1 MIFPSK
7 KIVVGS
13 RESPL
18 AKEQV
23 EIFLKALE
31 AKFGKSYLKFIE
43 KKFFKTSGDKFLN
56 KKISE
61 LGNKGLFTKEI
72 DEAQLKSE
80 IDIAIHSLKDLPSE
94 LPQGLHIGGVLKR
107 ESPNDVIFSLKGYN
121 IKNSKKKNLVG
132 TSSIR
137 RKIQL
142 KNINSKIDVK
152 EIRGN
157 VGTRINRVLE
167 GYLDGIILAKAGLK
181 RLKINSNYRL
191 IDVRNIVPAVGQG
204 VIAIVSRRNKFT
216 EKIIDEINHKKT
228 FIESDCERHFLKA
241 LDGSCKTPIGALA
254 RLVKKDGKKYIFFR
268 YMASSMDGK
277 IVVKNK
283 IYFDLEKYK
292 SMSFDLGKKIKK
304 LIKW

>member
-1 MIFPSK
+1 MVYKSK

-23 EIFLKALE
+23 EIFLKELKK
-31 AKFGKSYLKFIE
+31 KFGISYLKFIE
-43 KKFFKTSGDKFLN
+43 KKFIKTTGDKFLD

-80 IDIAIHSLKDLPSE
+80 VDIAVHSLKDLPTK
-94 LPQGLHIGGVLKR
+94 LPKGLHIAGVLKR
-107 ESPNDVIFSLKGYN
+107 EKPNDALFSLKKYN
-121 IKNSKKKNLVG
+121 IKNIKKKILIG

-142 KNINSKIDVK
+142 ININSNL
-152 EIRGN
+152 EIVEVRGN
-157 VGTRINRVLE
+157 VGTRINKVHN
-167 GYLDGIILAKAGLK
+167 GYLDGIILAQAGLK
-181 RLKINSNYRL
+181 RLKIKNNFES
-191 IDVRNIVPAVGQG
+191 IDVRNIIPAVGQG
-204 VIAIVSRRNKFT
+204 VIALVIKKNKFI
-216 EKIIDEINHKKT
+216 EKVVNKINHKKT

-254 RLVKKDGKKYIFFR
+254 KIVKKNKKNYIFFR
-268 YMASSMDGK
+268 YMASSLDGK
-277 IVVKNK
+277 KILKNK
-283 IYFDLEKYK
+283 TFFDLENYK
-292 SMSFDLGKKIKK
+292 SMSFNLGKKIKK
-304 LIKW
+304 II

>member
-1 MIFPSK
+1 MFYPSK

-18 AKEQV
+18 AKKQV
-23 EIFLKALE
+23 EIFLKALKV
-31 AKFGKSYLKFIE
+31 KFGESSLKFIE
-43 KKFFKTSGDKFLN
+43 KKFLKTSGDKFLN
-56 KKISE
+56 RKISE

-80 IDIAIHSLKDLPSE
+80 IDIAVHSLKDLPTE
-94 LPQGLHIGGVLKR
+94 LPKGLYIGGVLKR
-107 ESPNDVIFSLKGYN
+107 ESPNDVIFSLKGYTL
-121 IKNSKKKNLVG
+121 KNTTKKILVG

-142 KNINSKIDVK
+142 IHINSKIDVK

-157 VGTRINRVLE
+157 VETRINKVND
-167 GYLDGIILAKAGLK
+167 GHFDGIILAKAGLK
-181 RLKINSNYRL
+181 RLKINSNYKS

-204 VIAIVSRRNKFT
+204 VIALVIKRNKFS
-216 EKIIDEINHKKT
+216 EKIVKEINHQKT
-228 FIESDCERHFLKA
+228 FIESDCERCFLKA

-254 RLVKKDGKKYIFFR
+254 RLVKKNKKKFIFFR
-268 YMASSMDGK
+268 YMASSFDGK
-277 IVVKNK
+277 VIIKNK
-283 IYFDLEKYK
+283 IFFDLENYK

-304 LIKW
+304 IINA